1 VPATVTISGTTA
13 QTATLTVNTTAAT
26 AMNQRLRTPWR
37 VAGGAVLACVALL
50 IVPLRRRRWMALMAW
65 VALFAATA
73 GMGCGGGG
81 SAGGGGG
88 GGGGGQKDSG
98 TTAGIYTV
106 TITGVSGGMTET
118 GTVALTVQ

>member
-1 VPATVTISGTTA
+1 
-13 QTATLTVNTTAAT
+13 
-26 AMNQRLRTPWR
+26 MPWR
-37 VAGGAVLACVALL
+37 GAGGAVLACVLL
-50 IVPLRRRRWMALMAW
+50 LFVPLRRRSWLALMAW
-65 VALFAATA
+65 VALFAAMS

-81 SAGGGGG
+81 TGGS
-88 GGGGGQKDSG
+88 GGQKDPG